1 MKNKLAAFGKVLVCF
16 LVFELLSVFVPEL
29 WALFLQNTS
38 LDEET
43 MVQLYQAGSSLLVI
57 LVAFPG
63 FILAMRLFGTL
74 PHFSWKEKRK
84 ATSGE
89 LVKYILLSILPVFV
103 LYGAAFIVSQISH
116 TSLRD
121 MLGSLTWM
129 DVVREGILGCLLMP
143 AMEEVMF
150 RGMMLHRLESEG
162 QIFAITVTT
171 IFFAVGHNNPIN
183 MLLGLATGW
192 LFAYMVLKHG
202 GIRYALLC
210 HIVVNVLGNLV
221 IPGIYCLR

>member
-1 MKNKLAAFGKVLVCF
+1 MKNKLAAFGKVFVCF

-150 RGMMLHRLESEG
+150 RGMMLHRL
-162 QIFAITVTT
+162 
-171 IFFAVGHNNPIN
+171 
-183 MLLGLATGW
+183 
-192 LFAYMVLKHG
+192 
-202 GIRYALLC
+202 
-210 HIVVNVLGNLV
+210 
-221 IPGIYCLR
+221 